1 MAVKTRSVEC
11 ECGEVFREDEKGEL
25 TGNLIYS
32 PWRCKQ
38 SKVRHTK
45 TAQQCD
51 ILLCVFERAVG
62 CGKCKQEIFR
72 DKKQYEVTPPIGKE
86 STPVT
91 SYASKDFV
99 FANKEAFME
108 TTTEGVKLN
117 E

>member
-1 MAVKTRSVEC
+1 MAVKNRSVEC
-11 ECGEVFREDEKGEL
+11 ECGEVFQENEKGEL
-25 TGNLIYS
+25 IGNLIYS

-38 SKVRHTK
+38 SKVRQTK

-51 ILLCVFERAVG
+51 ILLCSFERAVG

-72 DKKQYEVTPPIGKE
+72 DRRQYEVTPPIGKE

-91 SYASKDFV
+91 SYSSKDYIFT
-99 FANKEAFME
+99 NKEPFIENSA
-108 TTTEGVKLN
+108 EGVKVN